1 MSLNSL
7 SNINH
12 SLIKRATLSMRTTS
26 LNISL
31 INMVNRKKQSRPA
44 ITTTQTMAAVTIHHL
59 MEMVDRRITITHLQQ
74 IHQIMVV
81 RALVDHQMVV
91 RAVVEMTNHLTRLQ
105 RTTVVQVDQ
114 IVVTTLQTYQQLLMA
129 KKI

>member
-1 MSLNSL
+1 M
-7 SNINH
+7 I
-12 SLIKRATLSMRTTS
+12 
-26 LNISL
+26 NISL

-91 RAVVEMTNHLTRLQ
+91 DQQAEMTNHLTRLQ

-129 KKI
+129 KMI